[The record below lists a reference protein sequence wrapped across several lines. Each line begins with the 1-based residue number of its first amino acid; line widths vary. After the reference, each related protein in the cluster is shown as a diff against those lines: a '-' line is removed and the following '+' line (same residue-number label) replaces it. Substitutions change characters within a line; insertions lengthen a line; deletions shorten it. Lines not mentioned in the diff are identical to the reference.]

1 MSGSSAE
8 RLVPPDEAAT
18 GGVASSRPGDRV
30 AVLLA
35 GADRP
40 TACDV
45 DELLRAW
52 REAQRD
58 ATDAYAS
65 WRELTPGQSD
75 GHPAFLAALDREER
89 AAEVYGEARR
99 RALEW
104 SR

>member
-1 MSGSSAE
+1 M
-8 RLVPPDEAAT
+8 
-18 GGVASSRPGDRV
+18 

-35 GADRP
+35 GLDRP

-45 DELLRAW
+45 AELLRAW

-58 ATDAYAS
+58 ATDAYAF
-65 WRELTPGQSD
+65 WRDLAPGG

-89 AAEVYGEARR
+89 AAEVYSEARR
-99 RALEW
+99 RASEW